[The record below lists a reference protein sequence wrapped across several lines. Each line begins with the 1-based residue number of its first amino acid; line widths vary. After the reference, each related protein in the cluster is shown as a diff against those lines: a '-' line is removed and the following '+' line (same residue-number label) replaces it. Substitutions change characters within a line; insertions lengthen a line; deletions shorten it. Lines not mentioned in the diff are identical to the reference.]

1 MGENIQSEEYGRAS
15 MHGPRFGKKLVA
27 SENNRKM
34 VELNQ
39 NKNMKERQRVK
50 KQFWCFGT
58 RQKVD
63 LKFP

>member
-39 NKNMKERQRVK
+39 NKNMKAKVTF
-50 KQFWCFGT
+50 KQSA
-58 RQKVD
+58 KE
-63 LKFP
+63 